1 MYSIKFP
8 FKKQNRLSKLD
19 LNDKKSTFLGKV
31 VAHIQENFSNN
42 SSSNQASNISRT
54 CIVVPSRRAVS
65 ELAKMLQIDLRLDEN
80 NNNILAIDDFIT
92 VFSGFQRAESL
103 ELLLEFQLLFKE
115 NIKDE
120 NFKKDNLLSWL
131 PILLR
136 DFNQID
142 QNLVDVEQFFRN
154 LADVKK
160 IEKWDI
166 PTENVAQK
174 TRMQR
179 YFTFWEELKPVYLQ
193 LTHNLKEKKIGYQGL
208 LYRHLAE
215 NAEELLVENA
225 YFDNFVFAGFNTF
238 SKSEEEI
245 IKVLKKY
252 NKITLLWDTDK
263 YYMDEDYSPNQAGF
277 MLKNY
282 KKEEKHTWKWTEDN
296 FTEIPKTIEIIAS
309 PNTTL
314 QAKIVPQLLQ
324 NWQNSD
330 NKEEQN
336 SKNSPKTVVV
346 LPDDNLLLPLLYSIE
361 DREPNITMGLSL
373 KKSNLFNLVDLLFK
387 MQKNKHKHKAEVK
400 NAKNDKNNIIEN
412 TEKFGESGDTIF
424 EDKEKKFYYIYKYDH
439 KTISR
444 LFNHPL
450 VRHFEKET
458 KENDETSFLRDVLAH
473 ITYGNRSKMSK
484 KEVLGFPAKL
494 LVEHQAKGVAP
505 EMFEQI
511 SVHYAAFEKILKVLV
526 ADWNDKIPAAM
537 QNLQAIMAFFKEF
550 YKDANTIELEYLK
563 RFEGILQKLAE
574 FVDKKSYELDYRTFK
589 SFLYQ
594 LVAEENIVFD
604 SERDSSVQIMGLLET
619 RALDFEQVIILSMNE
634 GNLPAQ
640 KKVNSLIPLD
650 IAKAFGLPTYQEQ
663 ENITTY
669 HFYRLLQRAKK
680 VALVYVSPH
689 KSDKSRFLM
698 QLEYDLCQ
706 KYNQIVLTSYGNVVV
721 NDKEDTIL
729 TDLFIEKTPEILKK
743 IKAKLVSGLA
753 PTNIDDFVKC
763 SLMYYFKQIAEIK
776 EAQEVEEEIEAGVF
790 GTIVHEILEDIF
802 RRISDVG
809 RIDVTVESLENE
821 QLTLEKIVREK
832 FEKDMYKGY
841 ELEANNYL
849 TMKVCVE
856 FIKNF
861 LELQITELEDPKKNL
876 TKTLKIIGLEVNQRK
891 NPNELRDDK
900 NLITI
905 KPAELEISHYDSANN
920 EVTEEKITVK
930 IKGIIDRIDEIN
942 GKWHIIDY
950 KTGKVLDKDL
960 VIKYDEISNL
970 ANDIELSKVRQLWL
984 YKYILYKNITSNS
997 EFSELAGNKEIEAGI
1012 YSMRNIEKFLELD
1025 IKEAVVTE
1033 KKAPSKKKAA
1043 AAAEEVNEE
1052 NEKTILKSKKLSM
1065 GEFITH
1071 TEDFLKEILTNML
1084 DKTLPFAKTEDI
1096 STCEYC
1102 NFNGICG
1109 RK

>member
-1 MYSIKFP
+1 M
-8 FKKQNRLSKLD
+8 D

-42 SSSNQASNISRT
+42 SSDNQVSNLSRT
-54 CIVVPSRRAVS
+54 CIVVPSRRAVN
-65 ELAKMLQIDLRLDEN
+65 ELTKMLQIDTRLEEN
-80 NNNILAIDDFIT
+80 KNNILAIDDFIT
-92 VFSGFQRAESL
+92 VFSGFARAESL

-142 QNLVDVEQFFRN
+142 QNLIDVEQFFRN

-166 PTENVAQK
+166 PATNVAQK

-193 LTHNLKEKKIGYQGL
+193 LVSNLKEKKIGYQGL

-245 IKVLKKY
+245 IRILKKY

-296 FTEIPKTIEIIAS
+296 FAEIPKTIEIIAS

-324 NWQNSD
+324 NWQSID
-330 NKEEQN
+330 NFDAKSHKTTPQ
-336 SKNSPKTVVV
+336 TVVV
-346 LPDDNLLLPLLYSIE
+346 LPDDNLLLPLLYSME
-361 DREPNITMGLSL
+361 DTAPNITMGLSL

-400 NAKNDKNNIIEN
+400 NTKNNEQ
-412 TEKFGESGDTIF
+412 FSESGDTIF

-450 VRHFEKET
+450 VRHFEKKIKQRSET
-458 KENDETSFLRDVLAH
+458 DEISFLRDVLAH
-473 ITYGNRSKMSK
+473 ITHGNRSKMSK
-484 KEVLGFPAKL
+484 KEILSFSTKL
-494 LVEHQAKGVAP
+494 LAEHKAKGVMP
-505 EMFEQI
+505 EILEQI
-511 SVHYAAFEKILKVLV
+511 SAHYAAFEKILKVLI

-537 QNLQAIMAFFKEF
+537 QNLQAIMTFFKEF
-550 YKDANTIELEYLK
+550 YGDANTIELEYLQ
-563 RFEGILQKLAE
+563 RFEKILQKLAE
-574 FVDKKSYELDYRTFK
+574 FVVKKKYELDYRTFK

-619 RALDFEQVIILSMNE
+619 RALDFEQVIVLSMNE

-680 VALVYVSPH
+680 VALVYISPH

-721 NDKEDTIL
+721 KDKEDTIL

-743 IKAKLVSGLA
+743 IKAKLINGLA

-776 EAQEVEEEIEAGVF
+776 EAEEVEEEIEASVL

-802 RRISDVG
+802 RRISDAG
-809 RIDVTVESLENE
+809 KTDVTIESLDNE
-821 QLTLEKIVREK
+821 LLSLEKIVREK
-832 FEKDMYKGY
+832 FEKEIYKGY
-841 ELEANNYL
+841 ELEGNNYL

-856 FIKNF
+856 FIKSF
-861 LELQITELEDPKKNL
+861 LELQITELEDPKKSPS
-876 TKTLKIIGLEVNQRK
+876 KTLKIIGLEVNQKK
-891 NPNELRDDK
+891 NPLEQK
-900 NLITI
+900 EEKGLITI
-905 KPAELEISHYDSANN
+905 KPAELEISHYNN
-920 EVTEEKITVK
+920 QNDGEERVEEKITVK

-942 GKWHIIDY
+942 GKWRIIDY
-950 KTGKVLDKDL
+950 KTGKVQDKDL
-960 VIKYDEISNL
+960 VIKYNEIPHL
-970 ANDIELSKVRQLWL
+970 ADDSELSKVRQLWL

-997 EFSELAGNKEIEAGI
+997 DFAKLAGNNEIEAGI

-1025 IKEAVVTE
+1025 IKEEVAKE
-1033 KKAPSKKKAA
+1033 KKAPNKKKGATDA
-1043 AAAEEVNEE
+1043 VEEEE
-1052 NEKTILKSKKLSM
+1052 KAEKTTLKSKKLTM
-1065 GEFITH
+1065 DEFITH
-1071 TEDFLKEILTNML
+1071 TEDFLKKILTNML
-1084 DKTLPFAKTEDI
+1084 DETQPFAKTENL

>member
-1 MYSIKFP
+1 M
-8 FKKQNRLSKLD
+8 D

-31 VAHIQENFSNN
+31 VAHIQENLSNN
-42 SSSNQASNISRT
+42 SSDNLSGTISRT

-65 ELAKMLQIDLRLDEN
+65 ELAKMLQIDIRLEEN
-80 NNNILAIDDFIT
+80 KNNILAIDDFIT
-92 VFSGFQRAESL
+92 VFSGFARAESL

-142 QNLVDVEQFFRN
+142 QNLVDVEQFFAN

-166 PTENVAQK
+166 PAGNVAQK

-179 YFTFWEELKPVYLQ
+179 YFTFWEELKPVYKQ
-193 LTHNLKEKKIGYQGL
+193 LTTNLKEKKIGYQGL

-245 IKVLKKY
+245 IKILKKY

-296 FTEIPKTIEIIAS
+296 FTDIPKTIEIIAS

-324 NWQNSD
+324 NWQSID
-330 NKEEQN
+330 NKEEQSN
-336 SKNSPKTVVV
+336 KTTPQTVVV

-361 DREPNITMGLSL
+361 DKEPNITMGLSL

-400 NAKNDKNNIIEN
+400 NAKNNNS
-412 TEKFGESGDTIF
+412 EKFSESGDTIF
-424 EDKEKKFYYIYKYDH
+424 EDKEKNFYYIYKYDH

-458 KENDETSFLRDVLAH
+458 KKHQETDEISFLRDALAH
-473 ITYGNRSKMSK
+473 ITHGNRSKMSK
-484 KEVLGFPAKL
+484 KEILNFPAKL
-494 LVEHQAKGVAP
+494 LIEHETKGVAP
-505 EMFEQI
+505 EILEQI
-511 SVHYAAFEKILKVLV
+511 SIHYTAFEKILKVLV

-537 QNLQAIMAFFKEF
+537 QNLQAIMTFFKEF

-563 RFEGILQKLAE
+563 RFEEILKKLAE
-574 FVDKKSYELDYRTFK
+574 FVDEKSYELDYRTFK

-594 LVAEENIVFD
+594 LVADENIVFD

-619 RALDFEQVIILSMNE
+619 RALDFEQVIVLSMNE

-680 VALVYVSPH
+680 VALVYISPH

-721 NDKEDTIL
+721 NDKENTIL

-743 IKAKLVSGLA
+743 IKAKLINGLA

-776 EAQEVEEEIEAGVF
+776 EAEEVEEEIEAGVF

-809 RIDVTVESLENE
+809 REVVSIQLLENE
-821 QLTLEKIVREK
+821 LLSVEKIVREK
-832 FEKDMYKGY
+832 FEKDIYRGY
-841 ELEANNYL
+841 ELEGNNYL

-856 FIKNF
+856 FVTSF
-861 LELQITELEDPKKNL
+861 LNLQITELENLKN
-876 TKTLKIIGLEVNQRK
+876 TEDKTLKIIGLEVNQK
-891 NPNELRDDK
+891 KITTEEKDNGA
-900 NLITI
+900 LI
-905 KPAELEISHYDSANN
+905 KMESAELDISHYDN
-920 EVTEEKITVK
+920 EGIEEKITVK
-930 IKGIIDRIDEIN
+930 IKGIIDRIDEID
-942 GKWHIIDY
+942 GKWRIIDY
-950 KTGKVLDKDL
+950 KTGNVDAKDL
-960 VIKYDEISNL
+960 VIKCSEISNL
-970 ANDIELSKVRQLWL
+970 ANGSELSKVRQLWL
-984 YKYILYKNITSNS
+984 YKYILYKNITSNPKFA
-997 EFSELAGNKEIEAGI
+997 EIAGNKEIEAGI
-1012 YSMRNIEKFLELD
+1012 YSMRNIDKFLELD
-1025 IKEAVVTE
+1025 IKEVVAKE
-1033 KKAPSKKKAA
+1033 VKATNKKKVADVEVQK
-1043 AAAEEVNEE
+1043 EEEKA
-1052 NEKTILKSKKLSM
+1052 EKTTMKSKKLSR
-1065 GEFITH
+1065 GEFIMH
-1071 TEDFLKEILTNML
+1071 TEDFLKEILKNML
-1084 DKTLPFAKTEDI
+1084 DKTQPFAKTEDI

>member
-1 MYSIKFP
+1 M
-8 FKKQNRLSKLD
+8 D

-31 VAHIQENFSNN
+31 VAHIQENFSKDI
-42 SSSNQASNISRT
+42 SGNIPRT

-65 ELAKMLQIDLRLDEN
+65 ELQKMLQIDIRLEEN
-80 NNNILAIDDFIT
+80 KNNILAIDDFIT
-92 VFSGFQRAESL
+92 VFSGFARAESL

-142 QNLVDVEQFFRN
+142 QNLVDIEQFFRN

-166 PTENVAQK
+166 PAENVAQK

-179 YFTFWEELKPVYLQ
+179 YFTFWEELKPVYTQ
-193 LTHNLKEKKIGYQGL
+193 LTNNLKEKKIGYQGL

-225 YFDNFVFAGFNTF
+225 YFDYFIFAGFNTF

-245 IKVLKKY
+245 IKILKKY

-263 YYMDEDYSPNQAGF
+263 YYMEEGYSPNQAGF

-282 KKEEKHTWKWTEDN
+282 QKEEKHTWKWTEDN

-324 NWQNSD
+324 NWQNSSD
-330 NKEEQN
+330 KIDVN
-336 SKNSPKTVVV
+336 SKEKDKNTPKTVVV
-346 LPDDNLLLPLLYSIE
+346 LPDDNLLLPLLYSIQ

-400 NAKNDKNNIIEN
+400 NANNDKNDIANVG
-412 TEKFGESGDTIF
+412 EKFSESGDTVF

-450 VRHFEKET
+450 VRHFEKYT
-458 KENDETSFLRDVLAH
+458 KETDETSFLRDVLAH
-473 ITYGNRSKMSK
+473 ITHGNRSKMSK
-484 KEVLGFPAKL
+484 KEILGFSDKL
-494 LVEHQAKGVAP
+494 SAQHKEKVTP

-511 SVHYAAFEKILKVLV
+511 STHYAAFGQILKVLV
-526 ADWNDKIPAAM
+526 ADWNDEIGKAM
-537 QNLQAIMAFFKEF
+537 QNLLAIMAFFKEF
-550 YKDANTIELEYLK
+550 YKDSDVIEREYLE
-563 RFEGILQKLAE
+563 RFEQILQKLAE
-574 FVDKKSYELDYRTFK
+574 FVDKKSYALDYRTFK

-594 LVAEENIVFD
+594 LVAEENIIFD

-634 GNLPAQ
+634 GTLPTQ

-650 IAKAFGLPTYQEQ
+650 IARAFGLPTYQEQ

-680 VALVYVSPH
+680 VALVYISPH

-721 NDKEDTIL
+721 NDKEKIEL
-729 TDLFIEKTPEILKK
+729 TDLFIEKTPEIITK
-743 IKAKLVSGLA
+743 IKAKLRNGLA

-763 SLMYYFKQIAEIK
+763 SLMYYFKQIAEIR
-776 EAQEVEEEIEAGVF
+776 EAEQVEEDIEASVL

-809 RIDVTVESLENE
+809 RENVTIQLLENE
-821 QLTLEKIVREK
+821 ILTLEKTVREK
-832 FEKDMYKGY
+832 FTKEIYKGY
-841 ELEANNYL
+841 ELEGNNYL

-856 FIKNF
+856 FIQSF
-861 LELQITELEDPKKNL
+861 LQLQIVELEE
-876 TKTLKIIGLEVNQRK
+876 TTSKTLKIIGLEVNQWK
-891 NPNELRDDK
+891 KSDELKDDGD
-900 NLITI
+900 LIEI
-905 KPAELEISHYDSANN
+905 KSAELEIIDYPNQEN
-920 EVTEEKITVK
+920 EEKIIVK
-930 IKGIIDRIDEIN
+930 IKGIIDRIDEIE

-950 KTGKVLDKDL
+950 KTGKVEKKDL
-960 VIKYDEISNL
+960 IIQNSNISKL
-970 ANDIELSKVRQLWL
+970 ANDSELSKIRQLWL
-984 YKYILYKNITSNS
+984 YKYILYKNITSNPKFA
-997 EFSELAGNKEIEAGI
+997 EKAQNKEIEAGI
-1012 YSMRNIEKFLELD
+1012 YSMRNMEEFLTLKVQES
-1025 IKEAVVTE
+1025 VVVE
-1033 KKAPSKKKAA
+1033 KKATSKKKAA
-1043 AAAEEVNEE
+1043 DAVEEGQKEEQKAES
-1052 NEKTILKSKKLSM
+1052 KTKKETKILSM
-1065 GEFITH
+1065 NEFITH

-1084 DKTLPFAKTEDI
+1084 DKAQPFIKTEDI

-1102 NFNGICG
+1102 SFKNICG
-1109 RK
+1109 R

>member
-1 MYSIKFP
+1 M
-8 FKKQNRLSKLD
+8 D
-19 LNDKKSTFLGKV
+19 LNNKKSTFLGNV
-31 VAHIQENFSNN
+31 VAHIQENFSENL
-42 SSSNQASNISRT
+42 SRT

-65 ELAKMLQIDLRLDEN
+65 ELQKMLEIDVRLEEN
-80 NNNILAIDDFIT
+80 RQNILAIDDFIT
-92 VFSGFQRAESL
+92 IFSGFTRAESL

-142 QNLVDVEQFFRN
+142 QNLVDIDQFFTN

-166 PTENVAQK
+166 PVQKVAQK
-174 TRMQR
+174 ARMQR
-179 YFTFWEELKPVYLQ
+179 YFTFWDELKPVYIQ
-193 LTHNLKEKKIGYQGL
+193 LVQSLKERKTGYQGL

-215 NAEELLVENA
+215 NAEELLVENTR
-225 YFDNFVFAGFNTF
+225 FDYFVFAGFNTF

-245 IKVLKKY
+245 IRVLKKY

-263 YYMDEDYSPNQAGF
+263 YYMDEGYSPNQAGF

-282 KKEEKHTWKWTEDN
+282 QKQEKDTWKWTEDN

-324 NWQNSD
+324 NWENVD
-330 NKEEQN
+330 AKTT
-336 SKNSPKTVVV
+336 PKTVVV
-346 LPDDNLLLPLLYSIE
+346 LPDDSLLLPLLYSIE
-361 DREPNITMGLSL
+361 DQAPNITMGLSL

-387 MQKNKHKHKAEVK
+387 MQKNKYKYKAEVK
-400 NAKNDKNNIIEN
+400 NIKNNNSTNESSN
-412 TEKFGESGDTIF
+412 QNASEKLSLSGDSVF
-424 EDKEKKFYYIYKYDH
+424 EDKAKKFYYIYKYDH

-450 VRHFEKET
+450 VRHFEKQT
-458 KENDETSFLRDVLAH
+458 KETDETSFLRDALAH
-473 ITYGNRSKMSK
+473 ITHGNRSKMSK
-484 KEVLGFPAKL
+484 TEVLSFPEKL
-494 LVEHQAKGVAP
+494 LAQHQEKATP

-511 SVHYAAFEKILKVLV
+511 AAHYAAFSKILKVLV
-526 ADWNDKIPAAM
+526 ADWNDEVSKSM
-537 QNLQAIMAFFKEF
+537 QNLQAIMRFFREF
-550 YKDANTIELEYLK
+550 YTDADAIEREYLE
-563 RFEGILQKLAE
+563 RFEVILQKLAD
-574 FVDKKSYELDYRTFK
+574 FIQQKSYELDYRTFK

-619 RALDFEQVIILSMNE
+619 RALDFEQVIVLSMNE
-634 GNLPAQ
+634 GTLPVQ

-680 VALVYVSPH
+680 VALVYISPH

-721 NDKEDTIL
+721 NDKEKIDL

-743 IKAKLVSGLA
+743 IKDKLTNGLS
-753 PTNIDDFVKC
+753 PTSIDNFVQC

-776 EAQEVEEEIEAGVF
+776 EAEEVEEDIEANVL

-802 RRISDVG
+802 RRISNIG
-809 RIDVTVESLENE
+809 RNMVTIEALENE
-821 QLTLEKIVREK
+821 MKTVEITVREK
-832 FEKDMYKGY
+832 FTKDIYRGY
-841 ELEANNYL
+841 ELEGNNYL

-856 FIKNF
+856 FIERF
-861 LELQITELEDPKKNL
+861 LQLQIAELEQTT
-876 TKTLKIIGLEVNQRK
+876 TKTLKIIGLEVNQRR
-891 NPNELRDDK
+891 NTAEPQDMGD
-900 NLITI
+900 LISI
-905 KPAELEISHYDSANN
+905 QSASLEISYNN
-920 EVTEEKITVK
+920 SGENAENQQNEEKITAK
-930 IKGIIDRIDEIN
+930 IKGIIDRIDEID

-950 KTGKVLDKDL
+950 KTGKVDKKELIIEDT
-960 VIKYDEISNL
+960 KISAL
-970 ANDIELSKVRQLWL
+970 ADDGGLSKVRQLWL
-984 YKYILYKNITSNS
+984 YKYILYKNITSNID
-997 EFSELAGNKEIEAGI
+997 FAKRAGNKEIEAGI
-1012 YSMRNIEKFLELD
+1012 YSMRNIEKFLLLD
-1025 IKEAVVTE
+1025 IAQKQVTE
-1033 KKAPSKKKAA
+1033 KKATGKKKDTDNSSP
-1043 AAAEEVNEE
+1043 AET
-1052 NEKTILKSKKLSM
+1052 KTTNISLKLSM
-1065 GEFITH
+1065 NEFITQ
-1071 TEDFLKEILTNML
+1071 TEDFLKKILTNML
-1084 DKTLPFAKTEDI
+1084 DKSQPFVKTEDV

-1102 NFNGICG
+1102 SFKNICG
-1109 RK
+1109 R